1 MTAVKV
7 LLILLLVL
15 LALSLLRVGGDVEY
29 DRDGVRVRLRIG
41 AIRVQVFPLKK
52 KENTAKDTPETKKP
66 TNEPPKKGGRL
77 ALVKELLPLICQAA
91 GELKRQICI
100 DVLRLDF
107 VAGGS
112 DPVRTAM
119 LFGYSNAVAGMVLPL
134 FEQNFNVKERR
145 VRTAMDFNAGEP
157 TIYIYVAFS
166 ARAGQLVSFVLR
178 FGWKFL
184 NIYQKN
190 KGNPEKEAN

>member
-1 MTAVKV
+1 MTVGKV

-15 LALSLLRVGGDVEY
+15 LALSFVRVGGDVEY
-29 DRDGVRVRLRIG
+29 DRDGVRARLRIG

-52 KENTAKDTPETKKP
+52 KKAEKDTSASKKP
-66 TNEPPKKGGRL
+66 TEEPPKKGGRL

-91 GELKRQICI
+91 GELKRRIRI
-100 DVLRLDF
+100 DLLHLEL
-107 VAGGS
+107 VAGGA

-119 LFGYSNAVAGMVLPL
+119 MFGYSNAAAGMLLPL

-145 VRTAMDFNAGEP
+145 VRTAMDFTAGEP
-157 TIYIYVAFS
+157 TVYIYVAFS
-166 ARAGQLVSFVLR
+166 ARVWQLVSFALR

-184 NIYQKN
+184 SVYQKN